1 VDALV
6 VLDFFLLH
14 NWFREALLTLR
25 HVPLK
30 LFFTDEP
37 HLEHQ
42 TAAFA
47 FGLGF
52 TGFAVRFE
60 FGWVSEC
67 AVTSRTSVRR
77 VRLVVTLGRL

>member
-1 VDALV
+1 
-6 VLDFFLLH
+6 
-14 NWFREALLTLR
+14 
-25 HVPLK
+25 

-67 AVTSRTSVRR
+67 AVAGRTSIGS
-77 VRLVVTLGRL
+77 VRLVVPLGRL